1 MPDLAVAGA
10 IDAAA
15 VEARAAAS
23 PTWLAARRRAAWD
36 TFNTLPMP
44 SSAVDEDYRR
54 TDISRLRLD
63 RFTVGTP
70 SPDDDTL
77 IEAMRKRRDAAA
89 PEAAWLANTATGVRA
104 IEGADA
110 LAAQG
115 VIVCSME
122 MAAERHPEL
131 LQRGLAKMGAGDSK
145 FIALWNALWQ
155 GGCFV
160 YVPKSVEATVPLW
173 VTHIATAEGSAIFP
187 ATVALL
193 DDNASLTLFETYAS
207 PAGEAPLLSDAV
219 TALWLGRDARLDYC
233 TLQQW
238 GGGAWHLATH
248 RAGVGGNAR
257 LRFFGA
263 TLGARLQKV
272 YWDALLEGQGADAAL
287 TGVCFGDQ
295 QQHLDHQSLQ
305 AHRAPQTHSDL
316 LLKVAVRDQARS
328 VYSGLI
334 DVDQVAQQTD
344 GYVANRNLIL
354 GHGAKA
360 DSVPRL
366 EIRAND
372 VKCGHGATAGHIDD
386 EQRFYLQSRGVP
398 RADADRLIVRGFMGD
413 ALARVPHSGFA
424 ELIGRLMDEEIAGHA
439 QLGVDTAG
447 VAPEPDF
454 AGTPAW
460 GDEGGRL

>member
-1 MPDLAVAGA
+1 M
-10 IDAAA
+10 
-15 VEARAAAS
+15 EARATAS
-23 PTWLAARRRAAWD
+23 PPWLAARRRAAWD
-36 TFNTLPMP
+36 AFGALPMP
-44 SSAVDEDYRR
+44 RSAVDEDYRR
-54 TDISRLRLD
+54 TDIGALRID
-63 RFTVGTP
+63 RFSTAA
-70 SPDDDTL
+70 SPDGDDAI

-115 VIVCSME
+115 VIVCSLE
-122 MAAERHPEL
+122 VAADRHAEL
-131 LQRGLAKMGAGDSK
+131 LQRGLASLGAGDSK

-160 YVPKSVEATVPLW
+160 YVPKSVDAAIPLW
-173 VTHIATAEGSAIFP
+173 VTHVASAPSSAIFP

-193 DDNASLTLFETYAS
+193 DDNSSLTLFETYAS
-207 PAGEAPLLSDAV
+207 PAGDQPLFSDAV

-238 GGGAWHLATH
+238 GGGAWHVATH
-248 RAGVGGNAR
+248 RAGVGANAQ

-272 YWDALLEGQGADAAL
+272 YWDALLEGQGAAVDI
-287 TGVCFGDQ
+287 TGVCFGDR

-328 VYSGLI
+328 VYSGLV
-334 DVDQVAQQTD
+334 DVDKVAQQTD

-372 VKCGHGATAGHIDD
+372 VRCGHGATAGHIDD

-398 RADADRLIVRGFMGD
+398 REDADRLIVRGFMED
-413 ALARVPHSGFA
+413 ALARVPHAGFA
-424 ELIGRLMDEEIAGHA
+424 TLVGRLMDEEIAGHA
-439 QLGVDTAG
+439 QLGVDADGATAEAEAG
-447 VAPEPDF
+447 GSAAEAGPDLEDMPEATRTTAATF
-454 AGTPAW
+454 G
-460 GDEGGRL
+460 